1 MCGIV
6 GCILKNNKNA
16 APVLLDCI
24 SKLEYRGYDSAGIAL
39 VENKKVDLYKS
50 QGKISKLEDSLKD
63 INTNSNIG
71 IGHTRW
77 ATHGIPNEINAHPHK
92 VGKVTLVHNGIIEN
106 YAILKNEL
114 ISKGVTFKT
123 QTDSEVACAY
133 INYMY
138 EKELENNSKT
148 PELTAIIKACKDFR
162 GSYAFGVIFDNDTSS
177 IYATRKDSPLII
189 GVGENENFIASD
201 VSAILDYT
209 KEYILLEEGE
219 FAKITNT
226 SIDIFDSNLK
236 KITKG
241 INTATWSANKYKKNG
256 YDHFML
262 KEINEQP
269 KVLSDIFKRYM
280 KDDTLGISLNFG
292 DYDKIHIVACGS
304 AMHAG
309 LVGKYLFENYA
320 DVDVTVEIASEYRYK
335 NMRITPKT
343 LVILISQSGETA
355 DTLAALRIA
364 KQKSATTLSIVN
376 AVGSTIAREA
386 DINIYTY
393 AGPEI
398 AVATTKGYTSQVAI
412 LSLLCI
418 NAMKQKNILDS
429 GFFSK
434 ICDEFSNI
442 SNLITEVI
450 NQNDKYK
457 EIAKCLYKRN
467 DIFFIGRGIDYSL
480 CMEGSLKLKE
490 ISYIHSEAYG
500 AGELKHGTISLIE
513 DGTPVIAIATNDTL
527 YEKTVSN
534 IKETKARGSFSIF
547 ITTSDECSKDFAD
560 ITLKLQKLSEFVEPL
575 LIVTA
580 LQLIAYETAKLKG
593 CDIDKPKNLAKSVT
607 VE

>member
-1 MCGIV
+1 MCGII
-6 GCILKNNKNA
+6 GYNGSTKNAKDAIIAGLKN
-16 APVLLDCI
+16 
-24 SKLEYRGYDSAGIAL
+24 LEYRGYDSAGIAL
-39 VENKKVDLYKS
+39 IENNKVNLYKS
-50 QGKISKLEDSLKD
+50 QGKISKLEASLKD
-63 INTNSNIG
+63 INSFSSLG

-77 ATHGIPNEINAHPHK
+77 ATHGIPNEVNAHPHK

-138 EKELENNSKT
+138 EKELKNNSNS
-148 PELTAIIKACKDFR
+148 PELTAIINACKDFR
-162 GSYAFGVIFDNDTSS
+162 GSYAFGIIFDNDTSS

-189 GVGENENFIASD
+189 GVGNNENFIASD

-209 KEYILLEEGE
+209 KEYILIEEGE
-219 FAKITNT
+219 FAKITNS
-226 SIDIFDSNLK
+226 SICIFDCELK
-236 KITKG
+236 KISKN

-256 YDHFML
+256 YEHFML

-269 KVLSDIFKRYM
+269 KIISDIFKRY
-280 KDDTLGISLNFG
+280 KDDETLGINLDFCN
-292 DYDKIHIVACGS
+292 YDKIHIVACGS

-320 DVDVTVEIASEYRYK
+320 DTDVTVEIASEYRYK

-364 KQKSATTLSIVN
+364 KQKNATTLSIVN
-376 AVGSTIAREA
+376 AVGSTIARES

-429 GFFSK
+429 KLFSK
-434 ICDEFSNI
+434 VCDEFRNI
-442 SNLITEVI
+442 FELLKKVI

-457 EIAKCLYKRN
+457 EIAKCLYTKN

-513 DGTPVIAIATNDTL
+513 NGTPVIAIATNDSL

-534 IKETKARGSFSIF
+534 IKETKARGAFSIF
-547 ITTSDECSKDFAD
+547 ITTSDENPNDFAD
-560 ITLKLQKLSEFVEPL
+560 ITLKLPKLSEFVEPL

-580 LQLIAYETAKLKG
+580 LQLIAYETAKLKE

>member
-1 MCGIV
+1 MCGII
-6 GCILKNNKNA
+6 GYNGSAKNAKEAIIAGLKN
-16 APVLLDCI
+16 
-24 SKLEYRGYDSAGIAL
+24 LEYRGYDSAGIAL

-138 EKELENNSKT
+138 EKELENNSET

-219 FAKITNT
+219 LAKVTNT

-280 KDDTLGISLNFG
+280 EDETLGISLNFG

-364 KQKSATTLSIVN
+364 KQKNATTLSIVN

-429 GFFSK
+429 SLFSK
-434 ICDEFSNI
+434 VCDEFSNI

-450 NQNDKYK
+450 NLNDKYK

>member
-1 MCGIV
+1 MCGII
-6 GCILKNNKNA
+6 GYNGSAKKAKEAIIAGLKN
-16 APVLLDCI
+16 
-24 SKLEYRGYDSAGIAL
+24 LEYRGYDSAGIAL

-138 EKELENNSKT
+138 EKELENNSET

-280 KDDTLGISLNFG
+280 EDETLGISLNFG

-364 KQKSATTLSIVN
+364 KQKNATTLSIVN

-429 GFFSK
+429 SLFSK
-434 ICDEFSNI
+434 VCDEFSNI

-450 NQNDKYK
+450 NLNDKYK

-560 ITLKLQKLSEFVEPL
+560 ITLKLPKLSEFVEPL

-580 LQLIAYETAKLKG
+580 LQLIAYETAKLKN